1 MATVLFPDH
10 KLFSISAGW
19 GEFSWGSSG
28 GHDFMANETS
38 GRVSRFATESHPMN
52 NNTELRKKN
61 DARRVFLENLTLI

>member
-52 NNTELRKKN
+52 NNTELRKKTTH
-61 DARRVFLENLTLI
+61 AVFFWKTLH